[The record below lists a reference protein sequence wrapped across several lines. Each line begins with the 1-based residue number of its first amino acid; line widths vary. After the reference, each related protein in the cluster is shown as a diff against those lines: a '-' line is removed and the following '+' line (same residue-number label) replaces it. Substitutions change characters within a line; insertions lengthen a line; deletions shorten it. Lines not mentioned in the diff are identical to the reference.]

1 MASNFNSVEMTPVL
15 LKTADVTN
23 KPSRFIATSSVAA
36 AEMSMGMTAL
46 GEIFFEDLN
55 RETREYW

>member
-1 MASNFNSVEMTPVL
+1 MTPVL